1 MTTDINRRHV
11 PVLSQDVIRY
21 LGVREGGTYLDCT
34 LGLAGHASQIARLL
48 GSSGHL
54 IGFDRDP
61 KALELAGERLKA
73 LREELGA
80 SMPKVTLIGEAFSS
94 VGEHVE
100 PGSLDGLLADF
111 GVSSMQIDEAER
123 GFSFQAD
130 GPLDMRQDTR
140 QGLTA
145 AQVVNEMDESDL
157 ANLIYEYGEERRSR
171 RIARAIVRARPVTTT
186 GHLARV
192 VAGSAPAIKN
202 ERIHPAT
209 RTFQALRIHVNRE
222 LDEIQKLLEAAP
234 RLLKPSGSAGP
245 DSNTAGR
252 LVVISFHSLEDRIA
266 KDVLRERAA
275 QGVWTILTRK
285 PVVAGELET
294 DHNPRA
300 RSAKLRAAE
309 MGNDKEFEKRPEF
322 RDVGSGVQ
330 RTGFS
335 QLSGK
340 KPGKSSQGQ
349 NAGPKSKAA
358 SKKKKRLRD

>member
-1 MTTDINRRHV
+1 MTERNQRHV

-21 LGVREGGTYLDCT
+21 LAVREGGTYLDCT
-34 LGLAGHASQIARLL
+34 LGFAGHASQIARLL
-48 GSSGHL
+48 GPSGHL

-61 KALELAGERLKA
+61 KALELAGQRLKA
-73 LREELGA
+73 LGEELGER
-80 SMPKVTLIGEAFSS
+80 MPRVTLIGEAFSK
-94 VGEHVE
+94 VAEYVE
-100 PGSLDGLLADF
+100 PGTLDGLLADF
-111 GVSSMQIDEAER
+111 GVSSMQLDEPER

-186 GHLARV
+186 GQLARI
-192 VAGSAPAIKN
+192 VAGSAPMMKS
-202 ERIHPAT
+202 ERIRQMNPAT

-222 LDEIQKLLEAAP
+222 LDEIRTLLEAAP
-234 RLLKPSGSAGP
+234 KLLKPPSQSHSA
-245 DSNTAGR
+245 R

-266 KDVLRERAA
+266 KDVLREVAA
-275 QGVWTILTRK
+275 RGEWTVLTRK
-285 PVVAGELET
+285 PVVADEAET

-309 MGNDKEFEKRPEF
+309 KVEPGQAGVKAEFQ
-322 RDVGSGVQ
+322 DLGSGRQ
-330 RTGFS
+330 LTGFARLT
-335 QLSGK
+335 QQKPDKKLEKKKHTQRQGK
-340 KPGKSSQGQ
+340 KP
-349 NAGPKSKAA
+349 
-358 SKKKKRLRD
+358 RLRQ